1 MTNYYVKV
9 IVFQIER
16 SHNVHIIFLLS
27 HLCKWTFVQG
37 KISDFEKFLWEILT
51 KHKFG
56 FIGCARDAPAIF
68 FVSCNFRE
76 QFENLFHNFNTGPVR
91 MGSNKSKNT
100 VQGMAV
106 TDVMSRDWTPAF
118 QMSLKQWRKSTMR
131 FHLGFSTSVSHTM
144 PSREY
149 LTWQWSTQGRCL
161 WARYKTVKILWKLPL
176 THVVRLEGNV
186 FSGVCLSVCP

>member
-1 MTNYYVKV
+1 MDVRTRENKS
-9 IVFQIER
+9 ICTKDSQ
-16 SHNVHIIFLLS
+16 NLLR
-27 HLCKWTFVQG
+27 
-37 KISDFEKFLWEILT
+37 EILT
-51 KHKFG
+51 KYKFG
-56 FIGCARDAPAIF
+56 SLGGVGNTPRPKFLHFHAVLGISLKCKSIG
-68 FVSCNFRE
+68 
-76 QFENLFHNFNTGPVR
+76 QTYENLFHYFNTGPVR

-100 VQGMAV
+100 VQGLAV

-161 WARYKTVKILWKLPL
+161 WARYEKFRFLVIII
-176 THVVRLEGNV
+176 
-186 FSGVCLSVCP
+186 